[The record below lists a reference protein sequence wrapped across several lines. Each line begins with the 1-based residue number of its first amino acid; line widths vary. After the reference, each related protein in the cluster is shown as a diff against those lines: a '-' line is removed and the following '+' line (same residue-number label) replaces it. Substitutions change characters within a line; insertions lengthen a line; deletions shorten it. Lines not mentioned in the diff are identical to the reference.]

1 MSLTQQIRSLWN
13 LSQAGQIAR
22 RYFVT
27 NGFDGAL
34 TMLGILIGFYTGG
47 QLPLVVAISACLG
60 AAIALGVSGFTS
72 ALLSETE
79 ERKKELKE
87 LEESLVAP
95 LDESDYGK
103 ASQIAPWVIAA
114 VNGLS
119 PFLISLFIILPLW
132 LEDWGIMLPFEMD
145 PFEAAIGCA
154 FLAMLFLGIFLGRI
168 SGTFWLWS
176 GLRAVLIGLVTAGII
191 FLIDGNTW

>member
-1 MSLTQQIRSLWN
+1 MLLIQQIRSLWN
-13 LSQAGQIAR
+13 LSQAGKIAR

-34 TMLGILIGFYTGG
+34 TMLGILLGFYTGG
-47 QLPLVVAISACLG
+47 DVPLIVTISACLG
-60 AAIALGVSGFTS
+60 AAIALGISGFTS

-87 LEESLVAP
+87 LEESLVTP
-95 LDESDYGK
+95 LEESDYGK
-103 ASQIAPWVIAA
+103 ASQITPWVIAA

-119 PFLISLFIILPLW
+119 PFLISLFIITPLW
-132 LEDWGIMLPFEMD
+132 LENWGFMLPFDMD
-145 PFEAAIGCA
+145 SFDAAIGFA
-154 FLAMLFLGIFLGRI
+154 FLAILFLGIFLGRI

-191 FLIDGNTW
+191 FLVGGRT

>member
-1 MSLTQQIRSLWN
+1 MSLIQQIRSLWK
-13 LSQAGQIAR
+13 LSQAGDIAR

-34 TMLGILIGFYTGG
+34 TMLGILLGFYTGG
-47 QLPLVVAISACLG
+47 AVQLVVVISACLG
-60 AAIALGVSGFTS
+60 AAIALGISGFTS

-95 LDESDYGK
+95 LEESDYGK
-103 ASQIAPWVIAA
+103 ASQITPWVIAA

-132 LEDWGIMLPFEMD
+132 LENWGFMLPFEMD
-145 PFEAAIGCA
+145 PFDAAIGFA
-154 FLAMLFLGIFLGRI
+154 FLAILFLGIFLGRI

-176 GLRAVLIGLVTAGII
+176 GLRAVLIGLATAGII
-191 FLIDGNTW
+191 FLIGGNG

>member
-1 MSLTQQIRSLWN
+1 MLLIQQIRLLWK

-34 TMLGILIGFYTGG
+34 AMLGILLGFYTGG
-47 QLPLVVAISACLG
+47 ELPLIVAISACLG
-60 AAIALGVSGFTS
+60 VAIALGISGFTS

-95 LDESDYGK
+95 LKESDYGK
-103 ASQIAPWVIAA
+103 ASQITPWVIAA

-119 PFLISLFIILPLW
+119 PFLISLFIIVPLW
-132 LEDWGIMLPFEMD
+132 LGEAGMGLPLPLSPLETSISFS
-145 PFEAAIGCA
+145 
-154 FLAMLFLGIFLGRI
+154 FLVIFFLGVFLGRI
-168 SGTFWLWS
+168 SDTFWLWS

-191 FLIDGNTW
+191 FLVSGDA

>member
-1 MSLTQQIRSLWN
+1 MSLIQNIRSLWN

-47 QLPLVVAISACLG
+47 EVPLVVAISACLG
-60 AAIALGVSGFTS
+60 AAIALGISGFTS

-95 LDESDYGK
+95 LEESDYGK
-103 ASQIAPWVIAA
+103 ASKIIPWVIAA

-119 PFLISLFIILPLW
+119 PFLISLFIIVPLW
-132 LEDWGIMLPFEMD
+132 LEEAGMGLPLHLGPLETGIG
-145 PFEAAIGCA
+145 IA
-154 FLAMLFLGIFLGRI
+154 FLAIMFLGIFLGRI
-168 SGTFWLWS
+168 SSTFWLWS

-191 FLIDGNTW
+191 FLISGSE

>member
-1 MSLTQQIRSLWN
+1 MSLIQQIRSLWK
-13 LSQAGQIAR
+13 LSQAGRIAR

-34 TMLGILIGFYTGG
+34 TMLGILLGFYTGG
-47 QLPLVVAISACLG
+47 EIPLIVVISACLG

-72 ALLSETE
+72 ALLSEKE

-95 LDESDYGK
+95 LEESDYSK
-103 ASQIAPWVIAA
+103 ASQIMPWVIAA

-119 PFLISLFIILPLW
+119 PFLISLFIITPLW
-132 LEDWGIMLPFEMD
+132 LEDYGTRLPFDMD
-145 PFEAAIGCA
+145 SFGAAIGFA
-154 FLAMLFLGIFLGRI
+154 FLSIFFLGIFLGRI
-168 SGTFWLWS
+168 SGAFWLWS
-176 GLRAVLIGLVTAGII
+176 GLRAVLIGLATAGII
-191 FLIDGNTW
+191 FLIGGNG

>member
-1 MSLTQQIRSLWN
+1 MSLIQQIRSLWN

-34 TMLGILIGFYTGG
+34 TMLGILLGFYTGG
-47 QLPLVVAISACLG
+47 EVPLVVAISACLG
-60 AAIALGVSGFTS
+60 AAIALGISGFTS

-87 LEESLVAP
+87 LEESLVTP
-95 LDESDYGK
+95 LEDSDYGK
-103 ASQIAPWVIAA
+103 ASQITPWVIAA

-119 PFLISLFIILPLW
+119 PFLISLFIIIPLW
-132 LEDWGIMLPFEMD
+132 LEDFGYRLPLDMD
-145 PFEAAIGCA
+145 SFDAAIGFS
-154 FLAMLFLGIFLGRI
+154 FLAILFLGIFLGRI

-191 FLIDGNTW
+191 FLIGGNG

>member
-1 MSLTQQIRSLWN
+1 MSLIRQIRSLWN

-34 TMLGILIGFYTGG
+34 TMLGILLGFYTGG
-47 QLPLVVAISACLG
+47 EVPLVVVISASLG
-60 AAIALGVSGFTS
+60 AAIALGISGFTS

-87 LEESLVAP
+87 LEASLVAP
-95 LDESDYGK
+95 LEESDYGK
-103 ASQIAPWVIAA
+103 ASQVMPWVIAA

-119 PFLISLFIILPLW
+119 PFLISLFIITPLW
-132 LEDWGIMLPFEMD
+132 LEQEGIGLPLSFGSLETG
-145 PFEAAIGCA
+145 IGFS
-154 FLAMLFLGIFLGRI
+154 FLAILFLGIFLGRI

-176 GLRAVLIGLVTAGII
+176 GLRAVLIGLAGL
-191 FLIDGNTW
+191 FF

>member
-1 MSLTQQIRSLWN
+1 MLLIQQIRSLWK
-13 LSQAGQIAR
+13 LGQAGQIAR

-34 TMLGILIGFYTGG
+34 TMLGILLGFYTGG
-47 QLPLVVAISACLG
+47 ELPLIVAISACLG
-60 AAIALGVSGFTS
+60 AAIALGISGFTS

-95 LDESDYGK
+95 LEESDYGK
-103 ASQIAPWVIAA
+103 ASQITPWVIAA

-119 PFLISLFIILPLW
+119 PFLISLFIIVPLW
-132 LEDWGIMLPFEMD
+132 LGEAGMGLPLGPLETSISFSFLVIFFLEFFWD
-145 PFEAAIGCA
+145 ESVALSGCGRA
-154 FLAMLFLGIFLGRI
+154 CALF
-168 SGTFWLWS
+168 S
-176 GLRAVLIGLVTAGII
+176 
-191 FLIDGNTW
+191 

>member
-1 MSLTQQIRSLWN
+1 MSLIQQIQSLWK

-34 TMLGILIGFYTGG
+34 TMLGILLGFYTGG
-47 QLPLVVAISACLG
+47 EVPLIVVISACLG
-60 AAIALGVSGFTS
+60 AAIALGISGFTS

-87 LEESLVAP
+87 LEDSLVAP
-95 LDESDYGK
+95 LEESDYGK
-103 ASQIAPWVIAA
+103 ASQITPWVIAA

-119 PFLISLFIILPLW
+119 PFLISLFIIIPLW
-132 LEDWGIMLPFEMD
+132 LEDWGYMLPFEMD
-145 PFEAAIGCA
+145 PFDAAIGFA
-154 FLAMLFLGIFLGRI
+154 FLAILFLGIFLGRI

-191 FLIDGNTW
+191 FLIGGNA

>member
-1 MSLTQQIRSLWN
+1 MSLIRQIRSLWK

-34 TMLGILIGFYTGG
+34 TMLGILLGFYTGG
-47 QLPLVVAISACLG
+47 AVPLIVVISACLG
-60 AAIALGVSGFTS
+60 AAIALGISGFTS

-95 LDESDYGK
+95 LEKSDYGR
-103 ASQIAPWVIAA
+103 ASQITPWVIAA

-119 PFLISLFIILPLW
+119 PFLISLFVILPLW
-132 LEDWGIMLPFEMD
+132 LEDWGFMLPFEMD
-145 PFEAAIGCA
+145 PFDAAIGFA
-154 FLAMLFLGIFLGRI
+154 FLAILFLGIFLGRI

-191 FLIDGNTW
+191 FLISGNG

>member
-1 MSLTQQIRSLWN
+1 MLLTQQFRSLWK

-34 TMLGILIGFYTGG
+34 AMLGILLGFYTGG
-47 QLPLVVAISACLG
+47 ELPLIVAISACLG
-60 AAIALGVSGFTS
+60 VAIALGISGFTS

-95 LDESDYGK
+95 LEESDYGK
-103 ASQIAPWVIAA
+103 ASQITPWVIAA

-119 PFLISLFIILPLW
+119 PFLISLFIIVPLW
-132 LEDWGIMLPFEMD
+132 LGEAGMGLPLPLSPLETSISFS
-145 PFEAAIGCA
+145 
-154 FLAMLFLGIFLGRI
+154 FLVIFFLGVFLGRI
-168 SGTFWLWS
+168 SDTFWLWS

-191 FLIDGNTW
+191 FLVSGDA

>member
-1 MSLTQQIRSLWN
+1 MSLIQHIRSLWD
-13 LSQAGQIAR
+13 LSQAGKIAR

-34 TMLGILIGFYTGG
+34 AMLGILLGFYTGG
-47 QLPLVVAISACLG
+47 KVPLVVAISACLG
-60 AAIALGVSGFTS
+60 AAIALGISGFTS
-72 ALLSETE
+72 AFLSETE

-95 LDESDYGK
+95 LEESDYGK
-103 ASQIAPWVIAA
+103 ASQIIPWVIAA

-119 PFLISLFIILPLW
+119 PFLIALFIILPLW
-132 LEDWGIMLPFEMD
+132 LEKAGMGLPLPLGPIETGIGF
-145 PFEAAIGCA
+145 A
-154 FLAMLFLGIFLGRI
+154 FLAILFLGVFLGRI

-176 GLRAVLIGLVTAGII
+176 GLRAILIGLVTAGTI
-191 FLIDGNTW
+191 FLISGGQ

>member
-1 MSLTQQIRSLWN
+1 MSLIQHIRSLWH
-13 LSQAGQIAR
+13 LSQAGLIAR

-34 TMLGILIGFYTGG
+34 TMLGILFGFYTGKEVS
-47 QLPLVVAISACLG
+47 LVVVITACLG

-87 LEESLVAP
+87 LEESLVAS
-95 LDESDYGK
+95 LEDSDYGK
-103 ASQIAPWVIAA
+103 ASQIIPLVIAA

-119 PFLISLFIILPLW
+119 PFLISIFIIVPLW
-132 LEDWGIMLPFEMD
+132 LEEVEIDLPLSLGPLETGIGF
-145 PFEAAIGCA
+145 A
-154 FLAMLFLGIFLGRI
+154 FLAILFLGIFLGRL

-191 FLIDGNTW
+191 FLIS

>member
-1 MSLTQQIRSLWN
+1 MPLIQQIRSLWK

-47 QLPLVVAISACLG
+47 EVPLVVAISACLG
-60 AAIALGVSGFTS
+60 AAVALGISGFTS

-95 LDESDYGK
+95 LEGSDYGK
-103 ASQIAPWVIAA
+103 ASQITPWVIAA
-114 VNGLS
+114 INGLS
-119 PFLISLFIILPLW
+119 PFLISLFILVPLW
-132 LEDWGIMLPFEMD
+132 LEEAGMGLPLPLGPLETGIAFS
-145 PFEAAIGCA
+145 
-154 FLAMLFLGIFLGRI
+154 FLAILFLGIFLGRI

-191 FLIDGNTW
+191 FLISGSE

>member
-1 MSLTQQIRSLWN
+1 MSLIRQFRSLWN
-13 LSQAGQIAR
+13 ISKAGDIAR

-34 TMLGILIGFYTGG
+34 TLLGILLGFYTSGEV
-47 QLPLVVAISACLG
+47 PLAVAIGACLG
-60 AAIALGVSGFTS
+60 AAIALGISGFTS

-87 LEESLVAP
+87 LEASLVAP
-95 LDESDYGK
+95 LEESDYGR
-103 ASQIAPWVIAA
+103 ASQITPWVIAA

-119 PFLISLFIILPLW
+119 PFLISLFIITPLW
-132 LEDWGIMLPFEMD
+132 LAKAEVDLPLPWGPIETG
-145 PFEAAIGCA
+145 IGFS
-154 FLAMLFLGIFLGRI
+154 FLAILFLGIFLGRV

-176 GLRAVLIGLVTAGII
+176 GLRAVLIGLVTAAII
-191 FLIDGNTW
+191 YWVGGTG

>member
-1 MSLTQQIRSLWN
+1 MSLIRHIRSLWN

-34 TMLGILIGFYTGG
+34 TMLGILLGFYTGG
-47 QLPLVVAISACLG
+47 DVPLVVVISACLG
-60 AAIALGVSGFTS
+60 AAIALGISGFTS

-95 LDESDYGK
+95 LEESDYGK
-103 ASQIAPWVIAA
+103 ASQTTPWIIAA

-119 PFLISLFIILPLW
+119 PFLISLFIIIPLW
-132 LEDWGIMLPFEMD
+132 LEQAGVNLPLPLGPLETGISF
-145 PFEAAIGCA
+145 A
-154 FLAMLFLGIFLGRI
+154 FLAILFLGIFLGRI

-176 GLRAVLIGLVTAGII
+176 GLRAVLIGLLTAGII
-191 FLIDGNTW
+191 FLIGGNA

>member
-1 MSLTQQIRSLWN
+1 MSLIQHIRNLWN

-34 TMLGILIGFYTGG
+34 TMLGILLGFYTGG
-47 QLPLVVAISACLG
+47 EVPLVVIISACLG
-60 AAIALGVSGFTS
+60 AAIALGISGFTS
-72 ALLSETE
+72 AYLSETE

-95 LDESDYGK
+95 LEESDHSK
-103 ASQIAPWVIAA
+103 ASQITPLVIAS

-119 PFLISLFIILPLW
+119 PFLISLFIIIPLW
-132 LEDWGIMLPFEMD
+132 LEDWGYMLPFDMYPLD
-145 PFEAAIGCA
+145 VAIGFS
-154 FLAMLFLGIFLGRI
+154 FLAILFLGIFLGRI

-191 FLIDGNTW
+191 FLINGST

>member
-1 MSLTQQIRSLWN
+1 MSLIQHIRSLWN

-34 TMLGILIGFYTGG
+34 TMLGILLGFYTGG
-47 QLPLVVAISACLG
+47 EVPLVIVISACLG
-60 AAIALGVSGFTS
+60 AAIALGISGFTS

-79 ERKKELKE
+79 ERKRELKE

-95 LDESDYGK
+95 LEESDYGK
-103 ASQIAPWVIAA
+103 ASQITPWVIAA

-119 PFLISLFIILPLW
+119 PFLISLFIIVPLW
-132 LEDWGIMLPFEMD
+132 LEQAGMSLPLGPLETGIGF
-145 PFEAAIGCA
+145 A
-154 FLAMLFLGIFLGRI
+154 FLAILFLGIFLGRI

-176 GLRAVLIGLVTAGII
+176 GLRAILIGLITAGII
-191 FLIDGNTW
+191 FLIGGST

>member
-1 MSLTQQIRSLWN
+1 MSLIQQIRTLWH

-47 QLPLVVAISACLG
+47 QLPLIVAISACLG
-60 AAIALGVSGFTS
+60 AAIALGISGFTS

-79 ERKKELKE
+79 ERKKQLKE
-87 LEESLVAP
+87 LEESLVAT
-95 LDESDYGK
+95 LEESDYGK
-103 ASQIAPWVIAA
+103 ASLTTPWIIAA

-119 PFLISLFIILPLW
+119 PFLISLFIIIPLW
-132 LEDWGIMLPFEMD
+132 LEDWGFMLPFEMD
-145 PFEAAIGCA
+145 PFDAAIGFA
-154 FLAMLFLGIFLGRI
+154 FLAILFLGIFLGRI

-176 GLRAVLIGLVTAGII
+176 GLRAVLIGLATAGII
-191 FLIDGNTW
+191 FLVGGDL

>member
-1 MSLTQQIRSLWN
+1 MPLIQQIRSLWK

-34 TMLGILIGFYTGG
+34 TMLGILLGFYTGG
-47 QLPLVVAISACLG
+47 EVPLVVAISACLG
-60 AAIALGVSGFTS
+60 AAVALGISGFTS

-95 LDESDYGK
+95 LEGSDYGK
-103 ASQIAPWVIAA
+103 ASQITPWVIAA
-114 VNGLS
+114 INGLS
-119 PFLISLFIILPLW
+119 PFLISLFILVPLW
-132 LEDWGIMLPFEMD
+132 LEEAGMGLPLPLGPLETGIAFS
-145 PFEAAIGCA
+145 
-154 FLAMLFLGIFLGRI
+154 FLAILFLGIFLGRI

-191 FLIDGNTW
+191 FLISGSE

>member
-1 MSLTQQIRSLWN
+1 MSLIQQIQSLWK
-13 LSQAGQIAR
+13 LSQAGEIAR

-34 TMLGILIGFYTGG
+34 TMLGILLGFYTGG
-47 QLPLVVAISACLG
+47 AVQLVVVISACLG
-60 AAIALGVSGFTS
+60 AAIALGISGFTS

-95 LDESDYGK
+95 LEESDYDK
-103 ASQIAPWVIAA
+103 ASQITPWVIAA

-119 PFLISLFIILPLW
+119 PFLISLFIIFPLW
-132 LEDWGIMLPFEMD
+132 LESWGFMLPFEMD
-145 PFEAAIGCA
+145 PFDAAIGFA
-154 FLAMLFLGIFLGRI
+154 FLAILFLGIFLGRI

-176 GLRAVLIGLVTAGII
+176 GLRAVLIGLATAGII
-191 FLIDGNTW
+191 FLIGGNG

>member
-1 MSLTQQIRSLWN
+1 MSLIRQIRSLWN

-34 TMLGILIGFYTGG
+34 TMLGILLGFYTGG

-60 AAIALGVSGFTS
+60 AAIALGISGFTS

-79 ERKKELKE
+79 ERKKELRE

-95 LDESDYGK
+95 LEESDYGK
-103 ASQIAPWVIAA
+103 ASQITPWVIAA
-114 VNGLS
+114 INGLS
-119 PFLISLFIILPLW
+119 PFLISLFIIIPLW

-145 PFEAAIGCA
+145 PFDAAIGFA
-154 FLAMLFLGIFLGRI
+154 FLAILFLGIFLGRI

-191 FLIDGNTW
+191 FLVGGRT

>member
-1 MSLTQQIRSLWN
+1 MSLIQHIRSLWN

-47 QLPLVVAISACLG
+47 DVPLVVTISACLG
-60 AAIALGVSGFTS
+60 AAIALGISGFTS

-95 LDESDYGK
+95 LEESDHGT
-103 ASQIAPWVIAA
+103 ASQITPWVIGA

-119 PFLISLFIILPLW
+119 PFLISLFIITPLW
-132 LEDWGIMLPFEMD
+132 LEEAGMSLPLPLGPLETS
-145 PFEAAIGCA
+145 IGFS
-154 FLAMLFLGIFLGRI
+154 FLAILFLGIFLGRI

-191 FLIDGNTW
+191 FLIG

>member
-1 MSLTQQIRSLWN
+1 
-13 LSQAGQIAR
+13 
-22 RYFVT
+22 
-27 NGFDGAL
+27 
-34 TMLGILIGFYTGG
+34 MLGILLGFYTGG
-47 QLPLVVAISACLG
+47 QFPLGVAISACLG
-60 AAIALGVSGFTS
+60 AAIALGISGFTS

-95 LDESDYGK
+95 LEESDYGK
-103 ASQIAPWVIAA
+103 ASQITPWAIAA

-119 PFLISLFIILPLW
+119 PFLISLFIIIPLW
-132 LEDWGIMLPFEMD
+132 MEDLGITLPFEMD
-145 PFEAAIGCA
+145 PFDATIGFA
-154 FLAMLFLGIFLGRI
+154 FLAILFLGIFLGRI

-191 FLIDGNTW
+191 FLVGGRT

>member
-1 MSLTQQIRSLWN
+1 MPLFQHIRTLWN
-13 LSQAGQIAR
+13 LSQAGPIAR

-34 TMLGILIGFYTGG
+34 TMLGILLGFYTGG
-47 QLPLVVAISACLG
+47 EVPLVVTISACLG
-60 AAIALGVSGFTS
+60 AAIALGISGFTS
-72 ALLSETE
+72 AYLSETE
-79 ERKKELKE
+79 ERKKELRV

-95 LDESDYGK
+95 LEESDYGK
-103 ASQIAPWVIAA
+103 ASQITPLVIAS

-119 PFLISLFIILPLW
+119 PFLISLFIIVPLW
-132 LEDWGIMLPFEMD
+132 LEDWGFMLPFD
-145 PFEAAIGCA
+145 IYPLDAAIGFS
-154 FLAMLFLGIFLGRI
+154 FLAILFLGIFLGRI

-191 FLIDGNTW
+191 FLIGSNA

>member
-1 MSLTQQIRSLWN
+1 MSLIQNIRSLWK

-34 TMLGILIGFYTGG
+34 TMLGILLGFYTGG
-47 QLPLVVAISACLG
+47 DTSLRIVINACLG
-60 AAIALGVSGFTS
+60 AAIALGISGFTS
-72 ALLSETE
+72 AYLSETE

-87 LEESLVAP
+87 LEESLVSP
-95 LDESDYGK
+95 LEESDYGR
-103 ASQIAPWVIAA
+103 ASQITPWVIAA

-119 PFLISLFIILPLW
+119 PFLISLFIIMPLW
-132 LEDWGIMLPFEMD
+132 LDKIGVAMPLGPLETGIGFS
-145 PFEAAIGCA
+145 
-154 FLAMLFLGIFLGRI
+154 FLTILFLGIFLGRI

-176 GLRAVLIGLVTAGII
+176 GLRAVLIGLATAGII
-191 FLIDGNTW
+191 FLISSNS

>member
-1 MSLTQQIRSLWN
+1 MLLIQQIRSLWK
-13 LSQAGQIAR
+13 LSQAGEIAR

-34 TMLGILIGFYTGG
+34 TMLGILLGFYTGAKV
-47 QLPLVVAISACLG
+47 PLIVVISACLG
-60 AAIALGVSGFTS
+60 AAIALGISGFTS

-95 LDESDYGK
+95 LEESDYGK
-103 ASQIAPWVIAA
+103 ASQIMPWVIAA

-132 LEDWGIMLPFEMD
+132 LEDWGFMLPFEMD
-145 PFEAAIGCA
+145 PFDAAIGSA
-154 FLAMLFLGIFLGRI
+154 FLSIFFLGIFLGRI

-176 GLRAVLIGLVTAGII
+176 GLRAILIGLVTAGII
-191 FLIDGNTW
+191 FLIGGNA

>member
-1 MSLTQQIRSLWN
+1 LIQQIRSLWK

-34 TMLGILIGFYTGG
+34 TMLGILLGFYTGG
-47 QLPLVVAISACLG
+47 ELPLIVAISACLG
-60 AAIALGVSGFTS
+60 AAIALGISGFTS

-87 LEESLVAP
+87 LEESLLSP
-95 LDESDYGK
+95 LEESDYGK
-103 ASQIAPWVIAA
+103 ASQITPWVIAA
-114 VNGLS
+114 INGLS
-119 PFLISLFIILPLW
+119 PFLISLFIIVPLW
-132 LEDWGIMLPFEMD
+132 LGEAGMGLPLPLSPLETSISFS
-145 PFEAAIGCA
+145 
-154 FLAMLFLGIFLGRI
+154 FLAIFFLGVFLGRI

-176 GLRAVLIGLVTAGII
+176 GLRAVLIGLITAGII
-191 FLIDGNTW
+191 FMIGSNT

>member
-1 MSLTQQIRSLWN
+1 MPLIQQTRSLWK
-13 LSQAGQIAR
+13 LSQAGRIAR

-34 TMLGILIGFYTGG
+34 TMFGILLGFYTGG
-47 QLPLVVAISACLG
+47 EVPLIVVISACLG
-60 AAIALGVSGFTS
+60 AAIALGISGFTS

-95 LDESDYGK
+95 LEESDYGK
-103 ASQIAPWVIAA
+103 ASQITPWIIAA

-119 PFLISLFIILPLW
+119 PFLISLFVILPLW
-132 LEDWGIMLPFEMD
+132 LEDWGFMLPFEMD
-145 PFEAAIGCA
+145 PFDAAIGFA
-154 FLAMLFLGIFLGRI
+154 FLAILFLGIFLGRI

-191 FLIDGNTW
+191 FLISGNA